1 MSIENEKSF
10 EETLKPVN
18 LREKLVEDE
27 RMSRAERKFYRSQN
41 ALIESY
47 LKSDNGSRK
56 DPSNYTRDDTI
67 RAKIAIYGSMT
78 SSMLLAGLQLYAA
91 ISSLSLSF
99 FSTLINTIF
108 DPISNV
114 FLNWVYVRSQ
124 KLDKNKWPDGGS
136 RLTSVA
142 NCCYSFLMI
151 AVNAI
156 LIVESIRSLIEG
168 ESSTESNNPSGEIN
182 GIHVPSIAAVGFA
195 FLVKIVLCIY
205 CGMTKHLSSQIEIL
219 FIDHRN
225 DLPVNGFGILTSA
238 GGTVLKWWIDPAG
251 SILISIGVITVW
263 VLTLVRQFKCLAGIT
278 AVERTRKKVL
288 YKAINLDASILQIS
302 SCYVYHCG
310 QDVNVRLG
318 IIMDQT
324 TPIYESQQVALSLQ
338 NELSEIENV
347 HSVFIEVLASSPNP
361 TPVMLPTI
369 SDFSPSE
376 LSTIAESDTQS
387 ASSRTQDTQDSPLE
401 PAVQLK

>member
-1 MSIENEKSF
+1 M
-10 EETLKPVN
+10 
-18 LREKLVEDE
+18 
-27 RMSRAERKFYRSQN
+27 
-41 ALIESY
+41 
-47 LKSDNGSRK
+47 
-56 DPSNYTRDDTI
+56 
-67 RAKIAIYGSMT
+67 
-78 SSMLLAGLQLYAA
+78 
-91 ISSLSLSF
+91 
-99 FSTLINTIF
+99 
-108 DPISNV
+108 
-114 FLNWVYVRSQ
+114 
-124 KLDKNKWPDGGS
+124 
-136 RLTSVA
+136 
-142 NCCYSFLMI
+142 
-151 AVNAI
+151 
-156 LIVESIRSLIEG
+156 
-168 ESSTESNNPSGEIN
+168 
-182 GIHVPSIAAVGFA
+182 
-195 FLVKIVLCIY
+195 
-205 CGMTKHLSSQIEIL
+205 
-219 FIDHRN
+219 
-225 DLPVNGFGILTSA
+225 
-238 GGTVLKWWIDPAG
+238 
-251 SILISIGVITVW
+251 ISIGVITVW